1 MSTEICRCCGAA
13 LNTVFLDLGISPLAN
28 SYVKSENQM
37 ENMYPLRTYVCEFC
51 FLVQVQE
58 YESPEHIFSDY
69 AYFSSYSDTWLSHSK
84 NYVQNMMDKFHY
96 TSETQVIE
104 IASNDGYLLQYFKE
118 KGISVLGIEPAENV
132 AKVAVSKGIETSVNF
147 FGTSVAEELKK
158 EGKAADLLLGNNVLA
173 HVPDL
178 NDFVAGMGILLKPQG
193 TITMEFPHLLQLI
206 EHNQFDTIYHEHY
219 SYFSLT
225 TVVQLFKQHYLTV
238 YDVEQLSTH
247 GGSIRIYATH
257 SGNPDLLIQSS
268 VHELLANEVKLGMT
282 NIEMYR
288 GFQVNIVQLKRR
300 ITKFLIELKDE
311 GKIIAGYGAP
321 AKGNTLINYC
331 GIDCDIID
339 FTVDRSKYK
348 QGTYL
353 PGSRIPVYAP
363 EKLKLAQP
371 DYVFILPWNLKD
383 EIMEQTSFI
392 REWGGKWI
400 LPIPDIHIV
409 E

>member
-1 MSTEICRCCGAA
+1 MSTENCRCCGAA
-13 LNTVFLDLGISPLAN
+13 LKTVFLDLGISPLAN

-37 ENMYPLRTYVCEFC
+37 ENMYPLRTYVCEVC

-84 NYVQNMMDKFHY
+84 NYVQHMMDKFHY
-96 TSETQVIE
+96 TNETQVVE

-118 KGISVLGIEPAENV
+118 KGVAVLGIEPAENV

-147 FGTSVAEELKK
+147 FGTSVAKELKK
-158 EGKAADLLLGNNVLA
+158 EGKVADLLLGNNVLA

-178 NDFVAGMGILLKPQG
+178 NDFVAGMNILLKPQG

-225 TVVQLFKQHYLTV
+225 TVIRLFKQHHLTV

-257 SGNPDLLIQSS
+257 SENPDLLIQPS
-268 VHELLANEVKLGMT
+268 VHELLAKEDELGMT

-288 GFQVNIVQLKRR
+288 GFQARIVQLKRR

-339 FTVDRSKYK
+339 FTVDRSTYK
-348 QGTYL
+348 QGTFL
-353 PGSRIPVYAP
+353 PGSRIPVYSP

-392 REWGGKWI
+392 HEWGGKWI

>member
-1 MSTEICRCCGAA
+1 MSTEDCRCCGAT
-13 LNTVFLDLGISPLAN
+13 LNNIFLDLGISPLAN

-37 ENMYPLRTYVCEFC
+37 ENMYPLRTYVCEEC

-84 NYVQNMMDKFHY
+84 NYVQHMMDKFQY

-118 KGISVLGIEPAENV
+118 KGVAVLGIEPAENV
-132 AKVAVSKGIETSVNF
+132 AKFAVSKGIETSVNF
-147 FGTSVAEELKK
+147 FGTSVAKELKK
-158 EGKAADLLLGNNVLA
+158 EGKVADLLLGNNVLA
-173 HVPDL
+173 HVPNL
-178 NDFVAGMGILLKPQG
+178 NDFVAGMSILLKPQG

-225 TVVQLFKQHYLTV
+225 TVIRLFKQHHLTV

-257 SGNPDLLIQSS
+257 SGNPDLLIQPS

-288 GFQVNIVQLKRR
+288 GFQARIVQLKRR

-311 GKIIAGYGAP
+311 GKVIAGYGAP

-339 FTVDRSKYK
+339 FTVDRSEYK
-348 QGTYL
+348 QGTLL
-353 PGSRIPVYAP
+353 PGSRIPVYSP

>member
-1 MSTEICRCCGAA
+1 MSIENCRCCGAA

-37 ENMYPLRTYVCEFC
+37 ENMYPLRTYVCEVC

-69 AYFSSYSDTWLSHSK
+69 AYFSSYSDTWLNHSK
-84 NYVQNMMDKFHY
+84 NYVQHMMDKFHY
-96 TSETQVIE
+96 TNETQVVE

-118 KGISVLGIEPAENV
+118 KGVAVLGIEPAENV

-147 FGTSVAEELKK
+147 FGTSVAKELKK
-158 EGKAADLLLGNNVLA
+158 EGKVADLLLGNNVLA

-178 NDFVAGMGILLKPQG
+178 NDFVAGMNILLKPQG

-225 TVVQLFKQHYLTV
+225 TVIRLFKQHHLTV

-257 SGNPDLLIQSS
+257 SENPDLLIQPS
-268 VHELLANEVKLGMT
+268 VHELLAKEDELGMT

-288 GFQVNIVQLKRR
+288 GFQARIVQLKRR

-339 FTVDRSKYK
+339 FTVDRSTYK
-348 QGTYL
+348 QGTFL
-353 PGSRIPVYAP
+353 PGSRIPVYSP
-363 EKLKLAQP
+363 EKLKLTQP

-392 REWGGKWI
+392 HEWGGKWI